1 MDKNAVAFIRNDV
14 SSIHVVF
21 PDPTMASGFS
31 KEYHYLTTDSVIA
44 PDDWVVVNVNGM
56 LKCAKVTSTPHELQ
70 IEPNSSITYKFIVGK
85 VDTTQY
91 NLLLESNSKI
101 EEMLKTSYRTT
112 LREGFRQTL
121 LAGLDA
127 EKQASLSIIL
137 NTTSKE

>member
-14 SSIHVVF
+14 ISLHVVF
-21 PDPTMASGFS
+21 PEPSGVSGFPR
-31 KEYHYLTTDSVIA
+31 KYHYLTTDSSIDQ
-44 PDDWVVVNVNGM
+44 DDWVIVEVRGVF
-56 LKCAKVTSTPHELQ
+56 KCARVSLAPRELQ

-85 VDTTQY
+85 VDTSAYQT
-91 NLLLESNSKI
+91 LLESNSKI
-101 EEMLKTSYRTT
+101 EDMLKTSYRTT

-137 NTTSKE
+137 NPTSKE